1 MKKENSSCSLKGIF
15 VVIGAL
21 VSIAALAVVVYTVFK
36 KYFKVTFECDG
47 GCDGCEDECF
57 CDGEDGFCDP
67 IFCDDEDE
75 ADEDE
80 DAE

>member
-1 MKKENSSCSLKGIF
+1 MKKENSSCTLKGIF

-21 VSIAALAVVVYTVFK
+21 VSLAALAVVVYTIFK

-47 GCDGCEDECF
+47 GCDGCDECF
-57 CDGEDGFCDP
+57 CDEDEFCDP
-67 IFCDDEDE
+67 ICCDDEDDT
-75 ADEDE
+75 DEDE

>member
-21 VSIAALAVVVYTVFK
+21 VSLAALAVVVYTIFK

-47 GCDGCEDECF
+47 GCDDCDE
-57 CDGEDGFCDP
+57 GFCDP
-67 IFCDDEDE
+67 DEFWDPVCGDDDCDTDEN
-75 ADEDE
+75 E